1 MGHLDDDID
10 ALIDDVTVDAYNED
24 EQLWSFRQAFE
35 DLARLPFRATIVGVD
50 VTVIEIDFDGDAR
63 RGLVALCQRAGESYT
78 VSLIDVTPVG
88 PLPLE
93 TSQLID
99 AYRRWAGATPLHAH
113 AADAPSATPWVYPR
127 FGVSGVDIEVPLELA
142 PRGEWD
148 PATEYWGE
156 PEDPLH
162 PLCRAAIAAGPR
174 PCFEMEQVI
183 PGADDDDWD
192 SDPIVEAA
200 DLHHAGQHRAAIRL
214 LEAEL
219 AADVRCIDAWGH
231 LGLIAFNTRGPRPAA
246 ELYRSGIAVAEASF
260 PAGFGGV
267 LPWGMID
274 NRPLLRCLHGLGLC
288 AWRQRRWDDAEEI
301 FSARAWL
308 DPAGAL
314 SDLACLEM
322 VQSRKRWTR
331 E

>member
-1 MGHLDDDID
+1 VGDDID
-10 ALIDDVTVDAYNED
+10 ALIEDVIVDAYND
-24 EQLWSFRQAFE
+24 SEQLWSFRQAFE
-35 DLARLPFRATIVGVD
+35 DTLRFPFRATVVGAD
-50 VTVIEIDFDGDAR
+50 VTVTQVDFDGDER
-63 RGLVALCQRAGESYT
+63 RGLVARCQRAGESYM
-78 VSLIDVTPVG
+78 VSLIDITPAG

-99 AYRRWAGATPLHAH
+99 AYRRWAGATALPTT
-113 AADAPSATPWVYPR
+113 DTQPATRWVSPR
-127 FGVSGVDIEVPLELA
+127 FGAADIDIEVPLELA
-142 PRGEWD
+142 PRVEWN

-156 PEDPLH
+156 PGDPLH
-162 PLCRAAIAAGPR
+162 PLCQAAIAAGPR

-231 LGLIAFNTRGPRPAA
+231 LGLIAFDTRGPGPAA
-246 ELYRSGIAVAEASF
+246 ELYRSGIAVAEASLQ
-260 PAGFGGV
+260 AGFGGV

-301 FSARAWL
+301 FTARVWL
-308 DPAGAL
+308 DPAGAFN
-314 SDLACLEM
+314 DLACLEL
-322 VQSRKRWTR
+322 VQARMRWTTG
-331 E
+331 